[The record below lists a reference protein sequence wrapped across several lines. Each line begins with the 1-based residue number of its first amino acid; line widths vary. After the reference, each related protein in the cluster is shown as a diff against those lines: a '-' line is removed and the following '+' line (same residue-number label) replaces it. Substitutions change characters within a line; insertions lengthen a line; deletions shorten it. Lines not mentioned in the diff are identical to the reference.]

1 MTQVTLQ
8 THHHRSIQHFIP
20 GLALTAV
27 ITGAAIWAGS
37 VPAIAGAGMSALT
50 LAILFGM
57 VIGNTV
63 YPKIWRS
70 CDGGVLFAKQHLLR
84 LGIILYG
91 FRLTFAQIADVGVS
105 GIVIDVLTLSSTFL
119 MACWLGQKVF
129 GLDKHTSWLIGA
141 GSSICGAAAVLATEP
156 VVKAEA
162 SKVTVAVATVV
173 IFGTLAIFLYPA
185 MYPLLAHLFTP
196 ETYGIYIGSTMHE
209 VAQVVAAG
217 HAINPDA
224 ENAAVIAKMLRVM
237 MLAPF
242 LLILAARVK
251 QLAPAGAAQKS
262 KITIPWFAILFIV
275 VAIFNSFHLLPNRVV
290 QMLITLDTVLLAMAM
305 AALGVT
311 THVSA
316 LKKAGAKPLLMAL
329 VLFVWLIVGGG
340 AINLVIHSIMA

>member
-1 MTQVTLQ
+1 MTALTLP
-8 THHHRSIQHFIP
+8 TKHRSLWHFVP
-20 GLALTAV
+20 GLALTAAL
-27 ITGAAIWAGS
+27 TGAARWAGS
-37 VPAIAGAGMSALT
+37 CPAIAGAGFSALT

-57 VIGNTV
+57 VVGNTV
-63 YPKIWRS
+63 YPKIWQP
-70 CDGGVLFAKQHLLR
+70 CDGGVIFAKQHLLR

-105 GIVIDVLTLSSTFL
+105 GILIDVLTLSSTFFI
-119 MACWLGQKVF
+119 ACFLGQKVF

-173 IFGTLAIFLYPA
+173 IFGTIAIFLYPA
-185 MYPLLAHLFTP
+185 MYPLLAHWFTP
-196 ETYGIYIGSTMHE
+196 ETYGIYMGSTMHE

-217 HAINPDA
+217 HAVSPDA

-242 LLILAARVK
+242 LLFLAARVK
-251 QLAPAGAAQKS
+251 QLTPAGNGEKS
-262 KITIPWFAILFIV
+262 KITIPWFAIMFIL
-275 VAIFNSFHLLPNRVV
+275 VAVFNSFHLLPKAVV
-290 QMLITLDTVLLAMAM
+290 DMLVTLDTVLLAMAM

-329 VLFVWLIVGGG
+329 MLFVWLIVGGG
-340 AINLVIHSIMA
+340 GIHVAIHSLMA

>member
-1 MTQVTLQ
+1 MTALTLP
-8 THHHRSIQHFIP
+8 TKHRSLWHFVP
-20 GLALTAV
+20 GLALTAAL
-27 ITGAAIWAGS
+27 TGAALWAGS
-37 VPAIAGAGMSALT
+37 FPAIAGAGFSALT

-57 VIGNTV
+57 VVGNTV
-63 YPKIWRS
+63 YPKIWQP
-70 CDGGVLFAKQHLLR
+70 CDGGVIFAKQHLLR

-105 GIVIDVLTLSSTFL
+105 GILIDVLTLSSTFFI
-119 MACWLGQKVF
+119 ACFLGQKVF

-173 IFGTLAIFLYPA
+173 IFGTIAIFLYPA
-185 MYPLLAHLFTP
+185 MYPLLAHWFTP
-196 ETYGIYIGSTMHE
+196 ETYGIYMGSTMHE

-242 LLILAARVK
+242 LLFLAARVK
-251 QLAPAGAAQKS
+251 QLTPAGNGEKS

-275 VAIFNSFHLLPNRVV
+275 VAVFNSFHLLPKTVV
-290 QMLITLDTVLLAMAM
+290 DMLVTLDTVLLAMAM
-305 AALGVT
+305 AALGLT

-329 VLFVWLIVGGG
+329 LLFVWLIVGGG
-340 AINLVIHSIMA
+340 AINLAIHALMA

>member
-1 MTQVTLQ
+1 MTQATLQ
-8 THHHRSIQHFIP
+8 THHRSIMHFIP
-20 GLALTAV
+20 GLALSAV
-27 ITGAAIWAGS
+27 ITGAAVWAGS
-37 VPAIAGAGMSALT
+37 VPAIAGAGFSALT

-63 YPKIWRS
+63 YPKLWQS
-70 CDGGVLFAKQHLLR
+70 CDGGVIFAKQHLLR

-91 FRLTFAQIADVGVS
+91 FRLTFSQIADVGIS
-105 GIVIDVLTLSSTFL
+105 GIIIDALTLTTTFM

-185 MYPLLAHLFTP
+185 MYPLVTHWFSP
-196 ETYGIYIGSTMHE
+196 ETFGIYIGSTMHE

-217 HAINPDA
+217 HAVSPET

-242 LLILAARVK
+242 LLLLAARVK
-251 QLAPAGAAQKS
+251 QLAPANAAQKS

-275 VAIFNSFHLLPNRVV
+275 VAIFNSFHLLPQSVV
-290 QMLITLDTVLLAMAM
+290 QMLITLDTILLAMAM

-340 AINLVIHSIMA
+340 AINLFVHALMA

>member
-63 YPKIWRS
+63 YPKIWQS

-275 VAIFNSFHLLPNRVV
+275 VAIFNSFHLLPNSVV